1 MLYFL
6 IEEIMFIVDKQQ
18 NLEGTNEKFIT
29 RRIDWRAEFGYYN

>member
-29 RRIDWRAEFGYYN
+29 RRIDWRDEFGYYN